1 MLKFEWMFSLRKK
14 NELEKTYDI
23 DPAALGEEAIVC
35 LHPQGPLTG
44 GHAAPKSAAAPPVS
58 LGRVAAA
65 ELEALRNDVEEARN
79 LAAEYQRE
87 LAGKVNDYALL
98 KQLFDKT
105 REHIVSLTT
114 TVTKL
119 REERHAMAN
128 DAMKVVA
135 LERKVALL
143 TAERDRYQSMVES
156 RNQWVG

>member
-1 MLKFEWMFSLRKK
+1 MPPLRKN

-23 DPAALGEEAIVC
+23 DAGDLGGESIVC
-35 LHPQGPLTG
+35 LHPETSAPPSARFAPK
-44 GHAAPKSAAAPPVS
+44 AAPAQPVS

-65 ELEALRNDVEEARN
+65 ELEALRNDMEEART

-87 LAGKVNDYALL
+87 LAGKTNDYALL
-98 KQLFDKT
+98 KQVFDKT

-135 LERKVALL
+135 LERKVAQL
-143 TAERDRYQSMVES
+143 TAERDHYKSMVES
-156 RNQWVG
+156 RDEWVG